1 VWQARSNGR
10 DNKEKGGEVSAK
22 KLFLAFIVVTMVG
35 AFALASLAGAR
46 GRADSKVTIKG
57 DNGDFHG
64 KVFSERSKCLG
75 HRTVVV
81 YKQLHDVQKP
91 SDDKKIGTDTTE
103 RHADHGDWA
112 IGNSGF
118 KKGKFYAHVKKTD
131 ACKGDF
137 SRTITL

>member
-1 VWQARSNGR
+1 M
-10 DNKEKGGEVSAK
+10 SAK
-22 KLFLAFIVVTMVG
+22 RLLLALVVVALLG
-35 AFALASLAGAR
+35 AFALASIAGAR
-46 GRADSKVTIKG
+46 GKSDSKVTIKG

-64 KVFSERSKCLG
+64 KVFSERRRCLG

-91 SDDKKIGTDTTE
+91 SDDKKIGTDMSE
-103 RHADHGDWA
+103 RHADHGDWS

-118 KKGKFYAHVKKTD
+118 KKGKFYAHVKQND
-131 ACKGDF
+131 SCKGDF

>member
-1 VWQARSNGR
+1 M
-10 DNKEKGGEVSAK
+10 SAK
-22 KLFLAFIVVTMVG
+22 RVFLAFAVAAMIG

-46 GRADSKVTIKG
+46 GKAASRVTIRG

-64 KVFSERSKCLG
+64 KVFSERRKCLG

-91 SDDKKIGTDTTE
+91 SSDKQIGSDTTE
-103 RHADHGDWA
+103 RHADHGDWS

-118 KKGKFYAHVKKTD
+118 KKGKFYAHVKKND
-131 ACKGDF
+131 RCKGDF

>member
-1 VWQARSNGR
+1 MST
-10 DNKEKGGEVSAK
+10 K
-22 KLFLAFIVVTMVG
+22 KLFLAFVAVALLG
-35 AFALASLAGAR
+35 AFALASLAIAR

-64 KVFSERSKCLG
+64 KVFSERRKCLG

-91 SDDKKIGTDTTE
+91 SDDKKIGSDTTE
-103 RHADHGDWA
+103 RHADHGDWS

-118 KKGKFYAHVKKTD
+118 KKGDFYAHVKKTD

-137 SRTITL
+137 SKTISL